1 MLKLEKM
8 QLTGF
13 KSFSDRT
20 ELQFPDGITAVV
32 GPNGCGKSNIGDA
45 INWVL
50 GEQSAKMLRGSSM
63 QDVIFN
69 GSEARKAQ
77 GMAEVSLHL
86 AGRANGDGG
95 EKKEIS
101 ITRRLFRSGESDYL
115 LNGAKSRL
123 RDIQDLLREERV

>member
-1 MLKLEKM
+1 MLKIERVDIS
-8 QLTGF
+8 GF
-13 KSFSDRT
+13 KSFSDAT
-20 ELQFPDGITAVV
+20 EVILKEGITAVG

-86 AGRANGDGG
+86 AGRANG
-95 EKKEIS
+95 
-101 ITRRLFRSGESDYL
+101 
-115 LNGAKSRL
+115 NGDEPKQVK
-123 RDIQDLLREERV
+123 I